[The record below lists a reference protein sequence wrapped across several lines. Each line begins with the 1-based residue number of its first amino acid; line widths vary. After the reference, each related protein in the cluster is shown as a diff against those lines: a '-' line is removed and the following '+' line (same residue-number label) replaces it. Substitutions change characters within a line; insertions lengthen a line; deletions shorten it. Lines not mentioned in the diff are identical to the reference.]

1 VIILS
6 LFVKVLLWSW
16 GFQVIA
22 AGLLLLR
29 FCVKAVLVRLAVKG
43 QVEAVERRTVGGAVE
58 ELGLW

>member
-43 QVEAVERRTVGGAVE
+43 QVEAVE
-58 ELGLW
+58 LP